1 MQLDDVQNATSS
13 KSKKESKRNMPML
26 TVGDKFPEYKLTASV
41 SIEKGKEFETIS
53 TKDNAGK
60 WLVFYA
66 YPKDFTFICPTEIV
80 EFGKKAGDFAD
91 RDAVVLGGSTD
102 NEHSHLAWRVSHP
115 DLKDVKTPLVFIT
128 PAFAAQLGIL
138 HPEAG
143 AALRVTYVV
152 DPNGIIR
159 WVNAN
164 DLSVGRNVD
173 EVIRAL
179 DALQSDEL
187 CPCNWRP
194 GQQTLGAA

>member
-1 MQLDDVQNATSS
+1 
-13 KSKKESKRNMPML
+13 MPML

-41 SIEKGKEFETIS
+41 GTEKGKEFATIS

-115 DLKDVKTPLVFIT
+115 DLKNVKTPLVFIT

-143 AALRVTYVV
+143 AALRVTFVV

>member
-1 MQLDDVQNATSS
+1 
-13 KSKKESKRNMPML
+13 MPML

-41 SIEKGKEFETIS
+41 STEKGKEFQTIS
-53 TKDNAGK
+53 TTDNEGK

-91 RDAVVLGGSTD
+91 RDAVVIGGSTD
-102 NEHSHLAWRVSHP
+102 NEYSHLAWRVSHP
-115 DLKDVKTPLVFIT
+115 DLKDVKTPLAFIT